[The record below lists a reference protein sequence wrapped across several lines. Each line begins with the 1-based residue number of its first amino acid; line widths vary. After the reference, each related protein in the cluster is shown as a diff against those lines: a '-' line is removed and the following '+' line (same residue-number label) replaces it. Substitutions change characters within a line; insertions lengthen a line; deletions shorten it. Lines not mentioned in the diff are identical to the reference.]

1 MVQNPPPGCQRIVPY
16 LLYADAAAALD
27 FLVRAFGFTE
37 RMRMPGPDGLV
48 MHAELDMG
56 GEIVM
61 VASAMD
67 SVGTKGPR
75 ELAGFHAFALVYVD
89 DVDAHHARAV
99 AEGAT
104 IISPP
109 EDQFYGDRTYR
120 ARDCE
125 GLMWTFAQHVRD
137 VDPADFPQ
145 MD

>member
-1 MVQNPPPGCQRIVPY
+1 MVQNPPCGSQRIVPY
-16 LLYADAAAALD
+16 LLYADASAAIE
-27 FLVRAFGFTE
+27 FLTRAFGFTE
-37 RMRMPGPDGLV
+37 RVRMRGPDGLV
-48 MHAELDMG
+48 MHCELDMC

-61 VASAMD
+61 IASAMD

-75 ELAGFHAFALVYVD
+75 DLPAFHAFALVYVN
-89 DVDAHHARAV
+89 DVDAHHARAA
-99 AEGAT
+99 AEGAEILT
-104 IISPP
+104 PP

-137 VDPADFPQ
+137 VDPADFPR

>member
-1 MVQNPPPGCQRIVPY
+1 MVQNPPCGSQRIVPY
-16 LLYADAAAALD
+16 LLYADASAAIE
-27 FLVRAFGFTE
+27 FLTRAFGFTE
-37 RMRMPGPDGLV
+37 RVRMPGPDGLV
-48 MHAELDMG
+48 MHCELDMC

-61 VASAMD
+61 IASAMD

-75 ELAGFHAFALVYVD
+75 DLPAFHAFALVYVN
-89 DVDAHHARAV
+89 DVDAHHARAA
-99 AEGAT
+99 AEGAEILT
-104 IISPP
+104 PP

-137 VDPADFPQ
+137 VDPADFPR

>member
-1 MVQNPPPGCQRIVPY
+1 MAENPPPGCQRIVPY
-16 LLYADAAAALD
+16 LLYADAPTALD

-48 MHAELDMG
+48 MHSELDMG

-75 ELAGFHAFALVYVD
+75 DLAGFHAFALVYVD

-137 VDPADFPQ
+137 VDPADFPR

>member
-1 MVQNPPPGCQRIVPY
+1 MVQNPPCGSQRIVPY
-16 LLYADAAAALD
+16 LFYADASAAIE
-27 FLVRAFGFTE
+27 FLTRAFGFTE
-37 RMRMPGPDGLV
+37 RVRMPGPDGLV
-48 MHAELDMG
+48 MHCELDMC

-61 VASAMD
+61 IASAMD

-75 ELAGFHAFALVYVD
+75 DLPAFHAFALVYVN
-89 DVDAHHARAV
+89 DVDAHHARAA
-99 AEGAT
+99 AEGAE
-104 IISPP
+104 IITPP

-137 VDPADFPQ
+137 VDPADFPR

>member
-1 MVQNPPPGCQRIVPY
+1 MVQNPPCGSQRIVPY
-16 LLYADAAAALD
+16 LLYADAPAAIE
-27 FLVRAFGFTE
+27 FLTRAFGFTE

-48 MHAELDMG
+48 MHCELDMC

-75 ELAGFHAFALVYVD
+75 DLPAFHAFALVYVD
-89 DVDAHHARAV
+89 DVDAHHERAA
-99 AEGAT
+99 AEGAEILT
-104 IISPP
+104 PP

-120 ARDCE
+120 ARDSE

-137 VDPADFPQ
+137 VDPADFPR

>member
-1 MVQNPPPGCQRIVPY
+1 MVQNPPCGSQRIVPY
-16 LLYADAAAALD
+16 LLYADASAAIE
-27 FLVRAFGFTE
+27 FLTRAFGFTE
-37 RMRMPGPDGLV
+37 RVRMPGPDGLV
-48 MHAELDMG
+48 MHCELDMC

-61 VASAMD
+61 IASAMD

-75 ELAGFHAFALVYVD
+75 DLPAFHAFALVYVN
-89 DVDAHHARAV
+89 DVDAHHARAA
-99 AEGAT
+99 AEGAE
-104 IISPP
+104 IITPP

-137 VDPADFPQ
+137 VDPADFPR

>member
-1 MVQNPPPGCQRIVPY
+1 MVQNPPRGSQRIVPY
-16 LLYADAAAALD
+16 LLYADASAAIE
-27 FLVRAFGFTE
+27 FLTRAFGFTE
-37 RMRMPGPDGLV
+37 RVRMPGPDGLV
-48 MHAELDMG
+48 MHCELDMC

-61 VASAMD
+61 IASAMD

-75 ELAGFHAFALVYVD
+75 DLPAFHAFALVYVN
-89 DVDAHHARAV
+89 DVDAHHARAA
-99 AEGAT
+99 AEGAE
-104 IISPP
+104 IITPP

-137 VDPADFPQ
+137 VDPADFPR

>member
-1 MVQNPPPGCQRIVPY
+1 MVQNPPCGSQRIVPY
-16 LLYADAAAALD
+16 LLYADAPAAIE
-27 FLVRAFGFTE
+27 FLTRAFGFTE
-37 RMRMPGPDGLV
+37 RMRMPGPEGLV
-48 MHAELDMG
+48 MHCELDMC

-61 VASAMD
+61 IASAMD

-75 ELAGFHAFALVYVD
+75 DLPAFHAFALVYVD
-89 DVDAHHARAV
+89 DVDAHHARAE
-99 AEGAT
+99 AEGAEILT
-104 IISPP
+104 PP

-137 VDPADFPQ
+137 VDPADFPR